1 MNEWGGDSIAGQLL
15 STARPVMA
23 TQTAIRIK
31 DAEREEILSAVEL
44 FKARGGKIEVIPYGV
59 SKDNQLRRM
68 RAGEL
73 EMVSMNDLAERWGV
87 HWRSMPLIL
96 AKWPTLIYIMKEQVR
111 WYWIEDIVRI
121 EQTPDFKRVRPIN
134 PEH

>member
-1 MNEWGGDSIAGQLL
+1 MKEWGEDSIAGQLL
-15 STARPVMA
+15 SKARPVMA
-23 TQTAIRIK
+23 TQTAIKIK
-31 DAEREEILSAVEL
+31 DAEREEIWSAVEL
-44 FKARGGKIEVIPYGV
+44 FKARGGEIEVIPYGV

-68 RAGEL
+68 RANEL

-96 AKWPTLIYIMKEQVR
+96 AKWPTLIYVMREQVR
-111 WYWIEDIVRI
+111 WYSIEDILRI
-121 EQTPDFKRVRPIN
+121 EQTPEYKRVRPIN